1 MGPLITTQTMKA
13 GADMEKRENG
23 LQLHYEKYHRIIEGL
38 TLMSDALMRNV
49 LKRVECAEYVLRII
63 LNNKNLTIDDVIIQ
77 QDHKN
82 LQGRSAVLDCVARD
96 EMGNRFDVE
105 VQQDVEGAS
114 PKRARYHSGLLDM
127 NTLNP
132 GEDFDALPE
141 SYIIFIVED
150 DVTGDGLPVYHV
162 ERKVKETGKNFGDQS
177 YIIYVNSAIQN
188 DTELG
193 RLMHDFHCKDPDNM
207 YSQVLADQIRM
218 IKKTQEGVDDMCREM
233 EKIYNEGVEDGLE
246 KGMERKARETAINL
260 SELGVPVE
268 TIASAVKVSIKE
280 VQEWL
285 AGSAKP
291 I

>member
-1 MGPLITTQTMKA
+1 
-13 GADMEKRENG
+13 
-23 LQLHYEKYHRIIEGL
+23 
-38 TLMSDALMRNV
+38 
-49 LKRVECAEYVLRII
+49 
-63 LNNKNLTIDDVIIQ
+63 
-77 QDHKN
+77 
-82 LQGRSAVLDCVARD
+82 
-96 EMGNRFDVE
+96 
-105 VQQDVEGAS
+105 
-114 PKRARYHSGLLDM
+114 
-127 NTLNP
+127 
-132 GEDFDALPE
+132 
-141 SYIIFIVED
+141 
-150 DVTGDGLPVYHV
+150 
-162 ERKVKETGKNFGDQS
+162 
-177 YIIYVNSAIQN
+177 
-188 DTELG
+188 
-193 RLMHDFHCKDPDNM
+193 M